1 LNVGELGSAHA
12 CHAGQAWVRRWP
24 GVSWNCL
31 KIALFGGLAL
41 IFIPKTRYNANH

>member
-24 GVSWNCL
+24 GVFLELPKNC
-31 KIALFGGLAL
+31 AVGRLAL